1 MKLLHLLFAT
11 CLLLLPAS
19 GRTAE
24 EPYGYPV
31 EGSYEATIMGTP
43 DALRPELPK
52 SIPTKKLILHPR
64 GNLNTPGVFFY
75 DQGLR
80 CTLAYQEERAPLV
93 FLIAG
98 TGAGHNAAKMVFL
111 TRALHKAGFHVVTL
125 SSPTHP
131 NFIIN
136 ASLSH
141 VPGDLASDSI
151 DLYRA
156 METAWDE
163 IKGDIEVSAFHLAG
177 YSLGGTQAAFVARL
191 DEQRQVFRFKRVLMI
206 NPAVNLYDSVQR
218 IEALLDGIPGGPRK
232 VGTFFNRMLDRFVE
246 FYQAGQFI
254 ELDDE
259 FLYAIYKARLVSEN
273 EAGGLIGLTFRVNS
287 AGMIFASDVM
297 TNGGYIV
304 PKNRVLLSTDSI
316 DEYFQVGVRLSFLQY
331 FDEYFLPVQQARRPG
346 LTRERLIDSLG
357 LQSIEPY
364 LKDNPK
370 FAALINEDDFILS
383 GADRD
388 YLRRLFGDRT
398 RVYPRGGHLGNFE
411 YRQNMADMVTF
422 LSDSGKKGGH
432 GQ

>member
-1 MKLLHLLFAT
+1 M
-11 CLLLLPAS
+11 
-19 GRTAE
+19 
-24 EPYGYPV
+24 
-31 EGSYEATIMGTP
+31 EA
-43 DALRPELPK
+43 
-52 SIPTKKLILHPR
+52 
-64 GNLNTPGVFFY
+64 
-75 DQGLR
+75 
-80 CTLAYQEERAPLV
+80 
-93 FLIAG
+93 
-98 TGAGHNAAKMVFL
+98 
-111 TRALHKAGFHVVTL
+111 
-125 SSPTHP
+125 
-131 NFIIN
+131 
-136 ASLSH
+136 
-141 VPGDLASDSI
+141 
-151 DLYRA
+151 
-156 METAWDE
+156 AWDE

-191 DEQRQVFRFKRVLMI
+191 DEQRQVFRFNRVLMI

-331 FDEYFLPVQQARRPG
+331 FDEYFLPVQQALRPG

-388 YLRRLFGDRT
+388 YLRQLFGDRT

>member
-1 MKLLHLLFAT
+1 
-11 CLLLLPAS
+11 
-19 GRTAE
+19 
-24 EPYGYPV
+24 
-31 EGSYEATIMGTP
+31 
-43 DALRPELPK
+43 
-52 SIPTKKLILHPR
+52 
-64 GNLNTPGVFFY
+64 
-75 DQGLR
+75 
-80 CTLAYQEERAPLV
+80 
-93 FLIAG
+93 
-98 TGAGHNAAKMVFL
+98 MVSL
-111 TRALHKAGFHVVTL
+111 TRVLYQAGFHVIAL

-136 ASLSH
+136 ASTSH
-141 VPGDLASDSI
+141 VPGDLADDAA
-151 DLYRA
+151 DLYQV
-156 METAWDE
+156 MHTAWEAVKD
-163 IKGDIEVSAFHLAG
+163 DIEVSDFRLAG

-191 DEQRQVFRFKRVLMI
+191 DEQRQLFNFSRVLMI
-206 NPAVNLYDSVQR
+206 NPAVSLYDSVGR
-218 IEALLDGIPGGPRK
+218 IEALLDNIPGGPRRI
-232 VGTFFNRMLDRFVE
+232 GAFFNRMLDRFVE

-331 FDEYFLPVQQARRPG
+331 FDEYFLPVQQALRPG

-411 YRQNMADMVTF
+411 YRQNIADMVAF
-422 LSDSGKKGGH
+422 LSDSGKKGGR

>member
-1 MKLLHLLFAT
+1 M
-11 CLLLLPAS
+11 
-19 GRTAE
+19 
-24 EPYGYPV
+24 
-31 EGSYEATIMGTP
+31 
-43 DALRPELPK
+43 
-52 SIPTKKLILHPR
+52 
-64 GNLNTPGVFFY
+64 
-75 DQGLR
+75 
-80 CTLAYQEERAPLV
+80 
-93 FLIAG
+93 
-98 TGAGHNAAKMVFL
+98 
-111 TRALHKAGFHVVTL
+111 
-125 SSPTHP
+125 
-131 NFIIN
+131 
-136 ASLSH
+136 
-141 VPGDLASDSI
+141 
-151 DLYRA
+151 
-156 METAWDE
+156 
-163 IKGDIEVSAFHLAG
+163 
-177 YSLGGTQAAFVARL
+177 ARL
-191 DEQRQVFRFKRVLMI
+191 DEQRQVFRFNRVLMI

-331 FDEYFLPVQQARRPG
+331 FDEYFLPVQQALRPG

-383 GADRD
+383 AADRD

-411 YRQNMADMVTF
+411 YRQNMADMVAF

>member
-1 MKLLHLLFAT
+1 MKLLHLLLAT

-19 GRTAE
+19 GRSAE

-64 GNLNTPGVFFY
+64 GDLNTPGVFFY

-93 FLIAG
+93 FL
-98 TGAGHNAAKMVFL
+98 
-111 TRALHKAGFHVVTL
+111 TRALHNAGFHVVTL

-156 METAWDE
+156 METAWNE

-191 DEQRQVFRFKRVLMI
+191 DEQRQVFRFNRVLMI

-331 FDEYFLPVQQARRPG
+331 LDEYFLPVQQALRPG

-383 GADRD
+383 AADRD

-411 YRQNMADMVTF
+411 YRQNMADMVAF
-422 LSDSGKKGGH
+422 LSDSGKKGGR